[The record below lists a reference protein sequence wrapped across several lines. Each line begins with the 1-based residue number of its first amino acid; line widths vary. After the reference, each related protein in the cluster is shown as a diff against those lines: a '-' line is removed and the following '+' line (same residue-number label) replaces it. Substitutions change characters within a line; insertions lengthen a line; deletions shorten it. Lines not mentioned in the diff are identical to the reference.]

1 MELELFLIE
10 LIESG
15 EVVLPNEIVDFTASP
30 VEHAVVL
37 LKAYYHSDSLQM
49 PYSAPE
55 FHPEAAIWAAQYMY
69 SALQLLLLRQA
80 GLEEINRLLID
91 YEGGGTPEEVYS
103 VDLIMRFLPDVFRL
117 ASGLSPE
124 DPLVGKLKE
133 TAQRWPLSSIG
144 IAHVNIQV
152 TRNILEH
159 PSLRL
164 TYIDRI
170 IAKKDINRL
179 NGEEE
184 RKLLKEVIGGHY
196 KKLWPDLNL
205 ILNEETI

>member
-1 MELELFLIE
+1 VELELFLIDLLE
-10 LIESG
+10 TG
-15 EVVLPNEIVDFTASP
+15 EVILPNEIVDFSASP
-30 VEHAVVL
+30 ADHAVVL
-37 LKAYYHSDSLQM
+37 LKEYYHSDSLQM
-49 PYSAPE
+49 PYSTPE
-55 FHPEAAIWAAQYMY
+55 FHPKAAVWAAQYMY

-80 GLEEINRLLID
+80 GPEEINRLLTD
-91 YEGGGTPEEVYS
+91 YEGEGTPEEVYS

-133 TAQRWPLSSIG
+133 AARCWPFSSIG
-144 IAHVNIQV
+144 IAHENIQV
-152 TRNILEH
+152 TRNILDH

-170 IAKKDINRL
+170 IEKKDVHRL

-184 RKLLKEVIGGHY
+184 RKLLKEVIGKY
-196 KKLWPDLNL
+196 YTKLWPDLNL